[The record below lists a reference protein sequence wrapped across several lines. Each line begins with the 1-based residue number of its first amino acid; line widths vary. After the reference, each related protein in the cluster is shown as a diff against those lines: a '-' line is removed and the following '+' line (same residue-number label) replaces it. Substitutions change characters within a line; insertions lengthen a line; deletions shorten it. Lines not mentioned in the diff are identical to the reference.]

1 MIKGEIMKKEK
12 GKIISEFK
20 AFISRGNVIDLAVG
34 IIIGSAFTGI
44 VNSLVADVVMPLV
57 GILIGGIDFTSLK
70 WEIVHATAAKEAVT
84 LNYGTFIQNIVNF
97 FIIALVVFF
106 MVKAINGFRKKKETE
121 IEKKPESSKEV
132 LLLTEIRD
140 LLKK

>member
-1 MIKGEIMKKEK
+1 MKKEK

-57 GILIGGIDFTSLK
+57 GILIGGLDFTSLK

-84 LNYGTFIQNIVNF
+84 LNYGTFIQNVVNF

-106 MVKAINGFRKKKETE
+106 MVKAINGFRKKKEAE
-121 IEKKPESSKEV
+121 IEKKPETSKEV

>member
-1 MIKGEIMKKEK
+1 MKKEK
-12 GKIISEFK
+12 HKIIREFK

-34 IIIGSAFTGI
+34 IIIGSAFTSI
-44 VNSLVADVVMPLV
+44 VNSLVKDIVMPFIGVLS
-57 GILIGGIDFTSLK
+57 GGIDFTNLK
-70 WEIVHATAAKEAVT
+70 WEIVHATATRDAVT
-84 LNYGTFIQNIVNF
+84 LNYGTFIQNVVNF

-106 MVKAINGFRKKKETE
+106 MVKAINGFRKKKEAE
-121 IEKKPESSKEV
+121 PAKESEPSKEV